1 MRTERLRLQLV
12 ALGADIVKETG
23 ARSVVKVDAHAWR
36 ILHTRHQA
44 LIGVISVLIQSTVK
58 QVRAAE
64 RFYNHQIYRQSLCRN
79 SYFSKQWCC
88 HC

>member
-12 ALGADIVKETG
+12 ALGADIMEETG

-44 LIGVISVLIQSTVK
+44 LVRVISVLIQSTVK

-64 RFYNHQIYRQSLCRN
+64 RFYNHKIYRYTLWRN
-79 SYFSKQWCC
+79 QLLF
-88 HC
+88 